1 MPFFACVSWSNTL
14 IAWRAARGDGRQG
27 PISATD
33 DFFTQVMDRFELPRV
48 FVQSVSSN
56 QGSLASFVG
65 YEMVG
70 KEHHPAYLCES
81 TAKLLDLE
89 GSDF

>member
-1 MPFFACVSWSNTL
+1 MREELLEVTAGKVQLVLQT
-14 IAWRAARGDGRQG
+14 
-27 PISATD
+27 ISS
-33 DFFTQVMDRFELPRV
+33 PRYWIDSSSLGS

-56 QGSLASFVG
+56 KGSLASFVG